1 MRSLTSV
8 RNPRRRARQA
18 AGDNGAVSRRVSP
31 RVLVGCASLLAGCA
45 LVDTGLDPAF
55 GLPDVVVEAPT
66 LARDVQPILDR
77 RCAFGGC
84 HSVATAQGGL
94 VLVAGVSHA
103 NLVGRPARLRS
114 GDTLVIP
121 GAGARSWLVKLVED
135 DEAAR
140 RGVQRMPLAASPLT
154 PNQRETIRRWID
166 RGAPR
171 E

>member
-1 MRSLTSV
+1 MTRDRRLTQLTTGWPP
-8 RNPRRRARQA
+8 RATGTTAAWPRRR
-18 AGDNGAVSRRVSP
+18 VT
-31 RVLVGCASLLAGCA
+31 VLLGSVGLVTGCA
-45 LVDTGLDPAF
+45 LVDTGFDPAF
-55 GLPDVVVEAPT
+55 GLRDEVVAAPT
-66 LARDVQPILDR
+66 LARDVQPIFER

-94 VLVAGVSHA
+94 VLVAGASHA
-103 NLVGRPARLRS
+103 ALVGRPARS
-114 GDTLVIP
+114 GGGDTLVVP
-121 GAGARSWLVKLVED
+121 GAAARSWLMRLVDD

-140 RGVQRMPLAASPLT
+140 RGVRRMPLAASPLT

>member
-1 MRSLTSV
+1 MKRLLLGV
-8 RNPRRRARQA
+8 
-18 AGDNGAVSRRVSP
+18 
-31 RVLVGCASLLAGCA
+31 VGVVTGCA

-55 GLPDVVVEAPT
+55 GLPDQVVAAPT

-94 VLVAGVSHA
+94 VLVSGASHA
-103 NLVGRPARLRS
+103 ALVGRRARS
-114 GDTLVIP
+114 GGGDTLVV
-121 GAGARSWLVKLVED
+121 AGASSRSWMMKLVDD

-140 RGVQRMPLAASPLT
+140 RGVRRMPLAAAPLT
-154 PNQRETIRRWID
+154 ANQRETIRRWID
-166 RGAPR
+166 QGAPR